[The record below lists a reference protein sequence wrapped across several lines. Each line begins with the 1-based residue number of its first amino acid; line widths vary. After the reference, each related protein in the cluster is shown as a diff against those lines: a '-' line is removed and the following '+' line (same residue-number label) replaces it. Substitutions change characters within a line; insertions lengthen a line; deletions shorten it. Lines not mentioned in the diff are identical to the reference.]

1 MRIILAFLSIAIIH
15 GNEFTIKEGEVTY
28 YGYHLL
34 HDWKGTSNQIG
45 GNFTFESS
53 LKNFDGIIS
62 IPVKS
67 FDSGNSNRD
76 SNMLVYCKGIKYPDI
91 SFRPKEIIKGD
102 NLVTINGM
110 LEFAGN
116 VQDLTTSANIK
127 AISNTSFTAEGKFD
141 ILLSKF
147 DIERPSLLF
156 TKIEDRISIEYTIIG
171 EEKDE

>member
-1 MRIILAFLSIAIIH
+1 MRILLAILLIATIH
-15 GNEFTIKEGEVTY
+15 GRDFTIKQGEVTY

-34 HDWKGTSNQIG
+34 HDWKGTSKHIG

-53 LKNFDGIIS
+53 LENFDGIIS

-76 SNMLVYCKGIKYPDI
+76 SNMLVYCKGIQYPDI
-91 SFRPKEIIKGD
+91 SFRPKEIIKDD
-102 NLVTINGM
+102 NLVTIKG
-110 LEFAGN
+110 LLIFAGN
-116 VQDLTTSANIK
+116 VQNLTTSASVK
-127 AISNTSFTAEGKFD
+127 AISDNSCSAEGKFD
-141 ILLSKF
+141 IFLSKF

-156 TKIEDRISIEYTIIG
+156 TKIEDRISIEYVIIG